1 MNVKNKIQQ
10 LLANKESTQKELLL
24 EEIVLIRKYLD
35 TIVPDN
41 TVKNNSG
48 IYKPVLNQTKGTFP
62 LPLTKRQQHIFQLI
76 GLGLQSKEI
85 AQELN
90 LSLNTVTTH
99 RKNIIKRLELRGA
112 GQLQRFAQKHLLS
125 DKDPKNTL

>member
-125 DKDPKNTL
+125 DKGPKNTL